1 MTTCKITKNVSFQ
14 ILLLTTYL
22 CLNSV
27 LVGAAGYTQTGLN
40 NQTKVFTK
48 SVDMQESDWTDPV
61 ELERTWQA
69 ALVRIPKLNRGY
81 IKTTIKKL
89 AKKNSPVEGVWP
101 TVIYLH
107 GCTGIWDGTYARINF
122 LAKNGY
128 AVIAPTSFARKK
140 YPISCEPSTHKGG
153 LYRPTLIM
161 RQNDAGHAIAKA
173 KTLPWVNKADVFL
186 MGLSQG
192 GITTATFSSQLPIH
206 TVKAR
211 IVEGWTCN
219 AGWGEYRGINA
230 PASEPVLTLVA
241 SKDPWFQNSWNRG
254 SCEAFLNKLNGSKSV
269 VFSKGFLST
278 QHELLNYRKPKKTV
292 LEFIRLHTS
301 QATPPD

>member
-1 MTTCKITKNVSFQ
+1 MNTCKITKNVSFKCF
-14 ILLLTTYL
+14 LLTTYF
-22 CLNSV
+22 CLYVV
-27 LVGAAGYTQTGLN
+27 LVGAADYKQTGLN
-40 NQTKVFTK
+40 NRTKIFTN
-48 SVDMQESDWTDPV
+48 SDDMQESDWTDPA

-69 ALVRIPKLNRGY
+69 ALVRIPKLNGGY

-89 AKKNSPVEGVWP
+89 TEKKSPVEGVWP

-107 GCTGIWDGTYARINF
+107 GCTGIWDGTYARIKF

-128 AVIAPTSFARKK
+128 AVIAPASFARKK
-140 YPISCEPSTHKGG
+140 YPISCKPSTHESG

-219 AGWGEYRGINA
+219 SGRDEYRGINA

-241 SKDPWFQNSWNRG
+241 SKDPWFQKPSTRG
-254 SCEAFLNKLNGSKSV
+254 SCEVFLNKSNGSKSV
-269 VFSKGFLST
+269 VYSKGVLSK
-278 QHELLNYRKPKKTV
+278 QHGLLGNRKPRKTV
-292 LEFIRLHTS
+292 LKFLRLHRS
-301 QATPPD
+301 QTTPPD